1 MAKIIMVGGKICS
14 GKSTYSQQIRLKNNA
29 VLLSVDEIM
38 LTIFDQ
44 NLGDKHD
51 DYVKKIK
58 KFLLNKSLEF
68 IQIGVTVILDWG
80 FWSKYERKSTKEFYI
95 SQNIKCEFH
104 YIDISDEVWKL
115 RLNNRNNL
123 ISSGKTNDYFVDDNL
138 IKKFNSIFE
147 MPSNDEIDVLVKS

>member
-14 GKSTYSQQIRLKNNA
+14 GKSMYSQQIRLKNNA

-38 LTIFDQ
+38 LAIFDQ
-44 NLGDKHD
+44 NVGDKHD
-51 DYVKKIK
+51 EYVKKIK
-58 KFLLNKSLEF
+58 SFLLDKSLEF
-68 IQIGVTVILDWG
+68 IEIGVNVILDWG
-80 FWSKYERKSTKEFYI
+80 FWTKHEREFTKEFYK
-95 SQNIKCEFH
+95 SQNINCELH

-123 ISSGKTNDYFVDDNL
+123 ILSGKTNGYFVDDNL